1 MATWKIMRMMMNNKP
16 LVSTVKKHIKRGD
29 LDYYWVERPK
39 FDGSQNCAN
48 LDTDF
53 FYPIVESDEQQVT
66 IRMLKKVCGDC
77 PFKQEC
83 QEYALAHERH
93 GFWGG
98 MTTFERERVRKIKG
112 WGLVPVE
119 YIWDFFINNNLN
131 AGTQT
136 K

>member
-1 MATWKIMRMMMNNKP
+1 MKMMMNNKP
-16 LVSTVKKHIKRGD
+16 LVSQVKKHIKRGD
-29 LDYYWVERPK
+29 LDYYWIERPK
-39 FDGSQNCAN
+39 FDDSQNCAN
-48 LDTDF
+48 LDTEF

-66 IRMLKKVCGDC
+66 IRMLKKVCSDC

-93 GFWGG
+93 GFWAG

>member
-1 MATWKIMRMMMNNKP
+1 
-16 LVSTVKKHIKRGD
+16 
-29 LDYYWVERPK
+29 
-39 FDGSQNCAN
+39 
-48 LDTDF
+48 
-53 FYPIVESDEQQVT
+53 
-66 IRMLKKVCGDC
+66 MLKKVCSDC

-93 GFWGG
+93 GFWAG
-98 MTTFERERVRKIKG
+98 MTTFERDRVRKIKR